1 MNCYVIEDDKIQQ
14 HILLNH
20 ISKIENINVVGVF
33 EDVINIEEKILVDQP
48 DLIFLDVELPGISG
62 VEFLKKASLPCHTKV
77 VMVTSSK
84 NYALDG
90 YENDV
95 LDYLLKP
102 VSVDRFKKAVNKFIE
117 WKKIDSD
124 KGFLYVRSNGADVK
138 LFYQDILR
146 VKAASEYIIIY
157 TTNGKCIVYSTMS
170 SIMEKLTDGF
180 IRIHRS
186 HIVSVDKIEKIN
198 SNSVEING
206 EIIRV
211 SKSYKKELDKITKV

>member
-1 MNCYVIEDDKIQQ
+1 MDCYVIEDDKIQQ

-20 ISKIENINVVGVF
+20 ISKIENIHVVGVF

-84 NYALDG
+84 DYALDG

-102 VSVDRFKKAVNKFIE
+102 VSIDRFKKAVNKFIE

-157 TTNGKCIVYSTMS
+157 TKNGKCIVYSTMS

-211 SKSYKKELDKITKV
+211 SKSYKKELDKITKI